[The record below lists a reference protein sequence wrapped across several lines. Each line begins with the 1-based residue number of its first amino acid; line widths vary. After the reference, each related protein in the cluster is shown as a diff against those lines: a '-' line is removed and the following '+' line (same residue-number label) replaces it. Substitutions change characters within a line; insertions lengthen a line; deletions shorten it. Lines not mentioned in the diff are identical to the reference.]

1 MNKIILFSVLFF
13 FSFIFGT
20 KFTLAQ
26 ESKNETNYE
35 HHSYIPGYGM
45 KKLNN
50 PEIFQGNRKKN
61 EYFEG
66 WYFKMVSNDESS
78 IVSIIPGISL
88 SKKGGKQHAFIQI
101 IDGKTAK
108 TSYFSYPIEAFTFSK
123 KGFAIS
129 IGNNYFSKDSIII
142 DIQND
147 TTSINGAIHMSDQ
160 TNLTKKKKKKK
171 VGIMGWYRFVPF
183 MECYHGVVSL
193 DHNLKGT
200 LKKDNKTYN
209 FNNGKGY
216 IEKDW
221 GKSMPTSWVWLQS
234 NNFSSEKTSFMLSVA
249 NVPWMGSSFTGFLGF
264 FLHDNKT
271 YRFGTYTHAKLD
283 MELSSSDTIKIIIS
297 DKKHTYKIETY
308 RSKSGILKA
317 PVKGSMDRR
326 ISESV
331 DAKLNLTVIDKEGKI
346 IFKDSTSI
354 AGLETVGDI
363 KSLTSSNKK
372 NKSID

>member
-1 MNKIILFSVLFF
+1 VI
-13 FSFIFGT
+13 
-20 KFTLAQ
+20 AQ
-26 ESKNETNYE
+26 EFKNATNYE
-35 HHSYIPGYGM
+35 HHSYIPGYGI

-66 WYFKMVSNDESS
+66 WYFKMVSDDKSS
-78 IVSIIPGISL
+78 IISIIPGISL

-101 IDGKTAK
+101 IDGKTAN
-108 TSYFSYPIEAFTFSK
+108 TFYYSYPIEAFTFSK
-123 KGFAIS
+123 KSFAIS
-129 IGNNYFSKDSIII
+129 IGDNYFSQDSIII

-147 TTSINGAIHMSDQ
+147 TTSIQGTIYMSDQ
-160 TNLTKKKKKKK
+160 AYLTKKKKKL
-171 VGIMGWYRFVPF
+171 GIMGWYRFVPF

-193 DHNLKGT
+193 NHNLKGT
-200 LKKDNKTYN
+200 LKKDNKKYN

-221 GKSMPTSWVWLQS
+221 GKSMPTSWVWMQS

-249 NVPWMGSSFTGFLGF
+249 NVPWMGSSFNGFLGF
-264 FLHDNKT
+264 FLHNNIS
-271 YRFGTYTHAKLD
+271 YRFGTYTHSKLK
-283 MELSSSDTIKIIIS
+283 METSNSDTIKITIT
-297 DKKHTYKIETY
+297 DKNNTYQIETY
-308 RSKSGILKA
+308 RSKSGFLKA

-331 DAKLNLTVIDKEGKI
+331 DAELNLTVLDKKGNV

-363 KSLTSSNKK
+363 KSLTSSKKK